1 MGGKVANR
9 FALRHHYLHRR
20 RAGKCVCYGVLW
32 KKRFEGILIFA
43 WPPVSHPMFGYKP
56 GRIVELARVWFEHN
70 PKNIGSCAIRLA
82 LRRIQTD
89 WPGTEAIISWCDR
102 TRFDGALYKATGF
115 QFMGKSR
122 VRAREA
128 SAAKYSGGRQ
138 RGPGSAARSFHAEG
152 HLLDP
157 ARRVAMKRQEARS
170 QRPPERIPKSDRPP
184 KRTLEP
190 IPADWGTRSR
200 LEWLEALKRENGVS
214 EASARREARTGP
226 AEARKEE
233 LRRRPGWKNR
243 GPATK

>member
-1 MGGKVANR
+1 VREGVSKADVSVLLMGGKVANR

-128 SAAKYSGGRQ
+128 SAAKYSGGR
-138 RGPGSAARSFHAEG
+138 EG
-152 HLLDP
+152 REVQP
-157 ARRVAMKRQEARS
+157 
-170 QRPPERIPKSDRPP
+170 DRFTQ
-184 KRTLEP
+184 KDIYL
-190 IPADWGTRSR
+190 IR
-200 LEWLEALKRENGVS
+200 LAGL
-214 EASARREARTGP
+214 P
-226 AEARKEE
+226 
-233 LRRRPGWKNR
+233 
-243 GPATK
+243 